1 MKQREPSGLWVYGTP
16 CPPQAPSPPPSRPSR
31 VVVGVVTVVVLLFVG
46 WIVFL
51 GFAFYEYVDHDA
63 REIVDDDTVLGVVDP
78 VCAEI
83 RRLGDQIERPVD
95 DLERRRVQLDA
106 VLAAARPIPAAVL
119 DLDDDVLDGD
129 LPARAWPADWGRV
142 IDAVAS
148 YRRALDDHPATAVLR
163 MPATDDGYTVTFRM
177 DTAVEGCV
185 LPPAV
190 EALAE
195 DPPRSVD
202 EAERA
207 NGSDRTG

>member
-63 REIVDDDTVLGVVDP
+63 REIVDDDTVLAAVRP
-78 VCAEI
+78 ACADI
-83 RRLGDQIERPVD
+83 RRLGDQIERPAD

-106 VLAAARPIPAAVL
+106 VLAAARPIPPAVL
-119 DLDDDVLDGD
+119 GLDDDVLDGD
-129 LPARAWPADWGRV
+129 LPARQWAADWGRV
-142 IDAVAS
+142 VDALTD
-148 YRRALDDHPATAVLR
+148 YRRALDVDPSTAVLR
-163 MPATDDGYTVTFRM
+163 MPSTDDGHTVTFRM
-177 DTAVEGCV
+177 GTAVEDCV
-185 LPPAV
+185 LPAAI
-190 EALAE
+190 ESLAE
-195 DPPRSVD
+195 DPPRSAA

-207 NGSDRTG
+207 TRLG

>member
-78 VCAEI
+78 VCAQI
-83 RRLGDQIERPVD
+83 RRLGDQIERPAD
-95 DLERRRVQLDA
+95 DLERRRIQLDA
-106 VLAAARPIPAAVL
+106 VLAAARPIPPAVL

-129 LPARAWPADWGRV
+129 QPAREWARDWDRV
-142 IDAVAS
+142 IDALTD
-148 YRRALDDHPATAVLR
+148 YRQALAKNPATAAFR
-163 MPATDDGYTVTFRM
+163 MPATEDGYTVTFRM
-177 DTAVEGCV
+177 DTAVEDCV
-185 LPPAV
+185 LPAAI
-190 EALAE
+190 ESLAE
-195 DPPRSVD
+195 DPPRSAA

-207 NGSDRTG
+207 TRLG